1 MTPTPAPKFKVGD
14 RVKYE
19 VGVPGDGDWYDR
31 EGVITEVR
39 EGVITE
45 VQEYDWGIRYI
56 IATEVLDDV
65 SGRKIFG
72 HA

>member
-31 EGVITEVR
+31 EGVITEV
-39 EGVITE
+39 
-45 VQEYDWGIRYI
+45 QEYDWGIRYI

-65 SGRKIFG
+65 SERKIFG